1 MLGCIA
7 SMTTKESHRGAK
19 AVWLHMT
26 TFTRSN
32 HVKTNKAKLREEAAV
47 ALRRFYDAAAKHRP
61 DEDAL
66 PQGLYDAEET
76 SSDAKLLL
84 RWGFRLLDP
93 ARSRGK
99 FWRVRREMEENRI
112 LPKRDVE

>member
-1 MLGCIA
+1 
-7 SMTTKESHRGAK
+7 
-19 AVWLHMT
+19 MT

-32 HVKTNKAKLREEAAV
+32 NVKTNKAKLREKAAA
-47 ALRRFYDAAAKHRP
+47 ALRKLYDAAVKHRP

-66 PQGLYDAEET
+66 LQGLYDAKET

-93 ARSRGK
+93 TRSRDK
-99 FWRVRREMEENRI
+99 FWRVRRDMEENKM
-112 LPKRDVE
+112 LPTNNVE